1 MDDREFRA
9 LEEKYYAELRK
20 REKVNVLRGQL
31 KSVQDVLDT
40 LRVAKDSPYHSIGEL
55 ELTGYI
61 SCSDCEG
68 RSEIS
73 RDNFSLELEVDE
85 VIEIFEHKAREIRKL
100 MENLAAK
107 NDANE

>member
-1 MDDREFRA
+1 MDDREFRE

-20 REKVNVLRGQL
+20 REKINVLRKQL
-31 KSVQDVLDT
+31 KSVQDILET
-40 LRVAKDSPYHSIGEL
+40 LRVAKDSPYNSIGGL
-55 ELTGYI
+55 ELVGYI

-85 VIEIFEHKAREIRKL
+85 VIEIFDHKAKELKKE
-100 MENLAAK
+100 MECLAAK
-107 NDANE
+107 NDANR